1 MNIEIEATDTI
12 TTIDGVPVRLWKG
25 WTENGI
31 ACAVMVHRI
40 AVLHSEDAT
49 EFDSQLKEQ
58 LPPGNSMPFYDALA
72 QWREQLE
79 ARPARATDLELAEWN
94 DAAADVMN
102 DVSDFES

>member
-1 MNIEIEATDTI
+1 MKIQIEATDTI
-12 TTIDGVPVRLWKG
+12 TTIDGVPVRLWRG

-72 QWREQLE
+72 QWREQLPHIPFRGQPE
-79 ARPARATDLELAEWN
+79 HPEGHDGPCMCDSCVEDGIR
-94 DAAADVMN
+94 
-102 DVSDFES
+102 